1 MDARGYSWMLHG
13 QCILT
18 RKECSALT
26 YDMLAGNA
34 TFTRLPDV
42 GSAMAAPALSSVWYP
57 GLHHGIIP
65 PPPLLS
71 FVSDSRLSQSD
82 AELQSH
88 VVRVLA
94 PQYEVEREIGRG
106 GMGIVYKG
114 RDSRLKR
121 PVAIKLL
128 PPELAFRSDIRT
140 RFLREAEM
148 AAQLSHPHIVPIYAV
163 DEREGLVYFVMAL
176 IEGENLGTRIQQRGA
191 MKPDEARRILREVGD
206 ALAYAHSQNTVH
218 RDIKPDNILIDGV
231 TGRTMVTDFGIARA
245 VSEGADS
252 KLTATGIAIGTPAYM
267 SPEQSA
273 GDRDIDGRTD
283 LYALG
288 IVAYQ
293 MLCGDLPFNATST
306 PALLVKHL
314 SERPIPIDQRAN
326 VPPDLARAVM
336 LCLEKNPDD
345 RFPDARAFVQA
356 LDTGIVPNLPA
367 RQGNAYP
374 QAQQQWSPP
383 PGIDPDAPTAEEL
396 VRWQDPSVVTFRK
409 IISPF
414 LFVTGTLFTIS
425 LLGGPN
431 LLFISA
437 FWGINVAYKYA
448 RLWSDGF
455 DWRDVFKQPRDK
467 MMVDV
472 AADTID
478 GAKAIFDR
486 EKRTAMRE
494 KARRRRLSG
503 ATNSPEAGVRALGA
517 GDAAALGSGPH
528 AGIARQALLDR
539 EEVLRLVE
547 SLAPGERQRI
557 PDVVPTARQL
567 AEAIMGIAT
576 ALTTLDRDAGNVPL
590 AAMDKE
596 IAVLESQANP
606 LDSAA
611 SEARVRRLALLKR
624 SRRGVAELDQRRTD
638 LGAKLESCAL
648 ALQNLKF
655 DVLRLKTGNQ
665 SWQHVTTVAET
676 AAALARD
683 VDAAVYAG
691 DALARLDRPRRP

>member
-1 MDARGYSWMLHG
+1 MTD
-13 QCILT
+13 
-18 RKECSALT
+18 
-26 YDMLAGNA
+26 
-34 TFTRLPDV
+34 
-42 GSAMAAPALSSVWYP
+42 SS
-57 GLHHGIIP
+57 
-65 PPPLLS
+65 
-71 FVSDSRLSQSD
+71 LSQSD

-88 VVRVLA
+88 IVRVLA

-114 RDSRLKR
+114 RDTRLKR

-148 AAQLSHPHIVPIYAV
+148 AAQLSHPHIVPIYSV

-176 IEGENLGTRIQQRGA
+176 VEGENLGTRIQRRGPVT
-191 MKPDEARRILREVGD
+191 PDEARRILREVGD

-218 RDIKPDNILIDGV
+218 RDIKPDNILIDAA

-245 VSEGADS
+245 VSEGAES

-314 SERPIPIDQRAN
+314 SERPMPVDQRAN

-356 LDTGIVPNLPA
+356 LETGVVPNLPQRA
-367 RQGNAYP
+367 GTAYP
-374 QAQQQWSPP
+374 QAQPQWAPP
-383 PGIDPDAPTAEEL
+383 VDFDSDAPTPEEL
-396 VRWQDPSVVTFRK
+396 VRWNAKDVVAFRRV
-409 IISPF
+409 ISPF
-414 LFVTGTLFTIS
+414 LFVTGAMLTVKLI
-425 LLGGPN
+425 GGPD

-448 RLWSDGF
+448 RLWSDGY

-486 EKRTAMRE
+486 DKRTEMRE

-503 ATNSPEAGVRALGA
+503 GSSTSDVGVRALTS
-517 GDAAALGSGPH
+517 GDAIALGSGPH
-528 AGIARQALLDR
+528 AGVARQALLDR

-547 SLAPGERQRI
+547 SLDPSERQRI

-567 AEAIMGIAT
+567 AESIMGLAT
-576 ALTTLDRDAGNVPL
+576 ALTTLEREAGTVSV

-596 IAVLESQANP
+596 IAMLESQANP

-624 SRRGVAELDQRRTD
+624 SRRGAADLETRRTD
-638 LGAKLESCAL
+638 LAAKLESCAL

-655 DVLRLKTGNQ
+655 DILRLKTGSQ
-665 SWQHVTTVAET
+665 SWQHVTTVAEA

-691 DALARLDRPRRP
+691 DALARLDKPRSP

>member
-1 MDARGYSWMLHG
+1 MTD
-13 QCILT
+13 
-18 RKECSALT
+18 
-26 YDMLAGNA
+26 
-34 TFTRLPDV
+34 
-42 GSAMAAPALSSVWYP
+42 SS
-57 GLHHGIIP
+57 
-65 PPPLLS
+65 
-71 FVSDSRLSQSD
+71 LSQSD

-88 VVRVLA
+88 IVRVLA

-114 RDSRLKR
+114 RDTRLKR

-148 AAQLSHPHIVPIYAV
+148 AAQLSHPHIVPIYSV

-176 IEGENLGTRIQQRGA
+176 VEGENLGTRIQQRGPVT
-191 MKPDEARRILREVGD
+191 PDEARRILREVGD

-218 RDIKPDNILIDGV
+218 RDIKPDNILIDAA

-245 VSEGADS
+245 VSEGAES

-314 SERPIPIDQRAN
+314 SERPMPVDQRAN

-356 LDTGIVPNLPA
+356 LETGVVPNLPQRA
-367 RQGNAYP
+367 GTAYP
-374 QAQQQWSPP
+374 QAQPQWAPP
-383 PGIDPDAPTAEEL
+383 VDFDSDAPTPEEL
-396 VRWQDPSVVTFRK
+396 VRWNAKDVVAFRRV
-409 IISPF
+409 ISPF
-414 LFVTGTLFTIS
+414 LFVTGAMLTVKLI
-425 LLGGPN
+425 GGPD

-448 RLWSDGF
+448 RLWSDGY

-486 EKRTAMRE
+486 DRRTEMRE

-503 ATNSPEAGVRALGA
+503 GANTSDVGVRALTS
-517 GDAAALGSGPH
+517 GDAIALGSGPH
-528 AGIARQALLDR
+528 AGVARQALLDR

-547 SLAPGERQRI
+547 SLAPSDRQRI

-567 AEAIMGIAT
+567 AESIMGLAT
-576 ALTTLDRDAGNVPL
+576 ALTTLEREAGTVSV

-596 IAVLESQANP
+596 IAMLESQANP

-624 SRRGVAELDQRRTD
+624 SRRGAVD
-638 LGAKLESCAL
+638 LETRHSDLSAKLESCAL

-655 DVLRLKTGNQ
+655 DILRLKTGSQ
-665 SWQHVTTVAET
+665 SWQHVTTVAEA

-691 DALARLDRPRRP
+691 DALARLDKPRTP